1 MSCDIIHLSISFPK
15 PSDASFLIGS
25 CFNSVSSHRC
35 LYYSHQAVFLVGIIS
50 LVSLSFNPVSRPVLT
65 SHLRLCVPNK
75 QLSFLTVSQQCCLPT
90 AAQEVTSPCLRRSG
104 YPCVENRTVTPKRPA
119 SCWPPATTP
128 AQQTQPIAK
137 QVTDRPITALRSSHQ
152 QNPANQNPSE
162 PISSLLVE
170 YLPLIHPRT
179 STFTR
184 GWKWRTDSSEETH

>member
-1 MSCDIIHLSISFPK
+1 MNTLFK
-15 PSDASFLIGS
+15 LF
-25 CFNSVSSHRC
+25 SSW
-35 LYYSHQAVFLVGIIS
+35 GS
-50 LVSLSFNPVSRPVLT
+50 LVWSLSLLMISVLCLT

-104 YPCVENRTVTPKRPA
+104 YPCGGNRTVTPKRPA

-137 QVTDRPITALRSSHQ
+137 QVPDRPITALRSSHQ
-152 QNPANQNPSE
+152 HISRQSK

-170 YLPLIHPRT
+170 YLPLIHPLT

-184 GWKWRTDSSEETH
+184 GWKWRPDSSEETH